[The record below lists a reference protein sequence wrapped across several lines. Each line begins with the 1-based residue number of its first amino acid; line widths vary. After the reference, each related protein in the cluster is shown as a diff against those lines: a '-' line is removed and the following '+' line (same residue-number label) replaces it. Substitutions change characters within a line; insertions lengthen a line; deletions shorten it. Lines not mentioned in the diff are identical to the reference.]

1 MREVWDSDHIARIL
15 EQWDHELPDVDTAP
29 IAVAGRILRAARY
42 LEREID
48 RELATFGLSV
58 HAFNALSALRRSGP
72 HHELT
77 PTALSH
83 ALLFTSGGLSK
94 LLERLER
101 SGLVRRERA
110 TADRRVTVV
119 CLTERGRDLQERA
132 LHAHLRNEE
141 GLLASLTDAD
151 RKAIADI
158 LRRLLAAFEDADPRP
173 RRSARAV
180 IRAGA
185 GSWSHTSPT

>member
-1 MREVWDSDHIARIL
+1 MHGARDFDHTARIL
-15 EQWDHELPDVDTAP
+15 EQWAHEAPDLNTAP

-58 HAFNALSALRRSGP
+58 HAFNALSALRRTSP
-72 HHELT
+72 QHELT
-77 PTALSH
+77 PTALRH

-101 SGLVRRERA
+101 SGLVRREQA
-110 TADRRVTVV
+110 TTDRRVTVV
-119 CLTERGRDLQERA
+119 CLTDLGREVQDRA
-132 LHAHLRNEE
+132 LRAHLRNEE
-141 GLLASLTDAD
+141 ELLAPLTDAD
-151 RKAIADI
+151 REAIAGI

-173 RRSARAV
+173 RQSPRAV
-180 IRAGA
+180 IRTGA
-185 GSWSHTSPT
+185 GPWSDTSAT